1 MATYIFSKIP
11 FGKKKKKNLKE
22 LNYPCALTDGN
33 ARLLQEEQEL
43 LWSGLE
49 RRSCREGTAGKG
61 GSCRC
66 SFPDTS
72 HPSQRRACFR
82 NIPMAQQRCLEVA
95 LGTSTLASCRGTP
108 KAQCLLLK
116 KRGSIL
122 HSREIL
128 MRNGVLWKGGPAPPS
143 GAAGASRLLAMS
155 RTWRP
160 SWCVWRL
167 RVPCTVGQGTHSAE
181 SPLLARGSVAGVTG
195 GR

>member
-1 MATYIFSKIP
+1 MLDFSRRSK
-11 FGKKKKKNLKE
+11 
-22 LNYPCALTDGN
+22 
-33 ARLLQEEQEL
+33 RLSG
-43 LWSGLE
+43 SGLE

-108 KAQCLLLK
+108 KVQCLLLK
-116 KRGSIL
+116 KHGSIL

-143 GAAGASRLLAMS
+143 GAAGASRLLATS

-167 RVPCTVGQGTHSAE
+167 RVPWG
-181 SPLLARGSVAGVTG
+181 RGPTLQRVLCWLEAQWPE
-195 GR
+195 